1 MKLKTK
7 QHHGAKPAKPNS
19 KEFSSLEQVVGH
31 FFPEEERK
39 KALIKGKEL
48 GAESAED
55 VFDNLL
61 KAIP

>member
-1 MKLKTK
+1 MKVKTK
-7 QHHGAKPAKPNS
+7 QLPDAKPAKSNS

-39 KALIKGKEL
+39 RTLINGKEL
-48 GAESAED
+48 GADLAEE
-55 VFDNLL
+55 VFENLL